1 MGWVTA
7 PSGRRYLYRS
17 VRRGGRVVREY
28 LGRDDDF
35 GRLMADEWRL
45 KKLDAAIARQDTGA
59 ARDRVLERLARLE
72 RLADDDTLAA
82 VGHGLMLGLGYHRH
96 HRGGWRMRRQLDKLK
111 TQIDALAEAARKPRP
126 LIDYQAPADDAE
138 AVALFAAARA
148 GDADAVA
155 RLPALI
161 RDRKWVQWIGDLGR
175 QASHQLI
182 WRVAKSDPVL
192 KAGLQAKLAD
202 LWAELAG
209 DNPTALET
217 LLVRRVLNGWLLTH
231 AAEIELALATDPKL
245 QDRLDRL
252 LARSQRRMTQ
262 AVGEL
267 ARVRRLQ
274 APAVFARLQLP
285 AASGPAVTA

>member
-1 MGWVTA
+1 MGWVTT
-7 PSGRRYLYRS
+7 PGGRRYLYRS

-35 GRLMADEWRL
+35 GRLMAAEWHL
-45 KKLDAAIARQDTGA
+45 KKLDAALARLDADA
-59 ARDRVLERLARLE
+59 ARDAAWQRMAELERLAG
-72 RLADDDTLAA
+72 DDTLAA
-82 VGHGLMLGLGYHRH
+82 VGHGLMVGLGYHRH
-96 HRGGWRMRRQLDKLK
+96 RRGEWRMRHRRNALNG
-111 TQIDALAEAARKPRP
+111 QIDALVEAARKPRP
-126 LIDYQAPADDAE
+126 LIDYQAPSDDAE
-138 AVALFAAARA
+138 AVAVFAAARA

-161 RDRKWVQWIGDLGR
+161 RDRRWVEWVGDLGR
-175 QASHQLI
+175 QASHQLV
-182 WRVAKSDPVL
+182 WRVAKTDPVL

-209 DNPTALET
+209 ASPTVLET

-231 AAEIELALATDPKL
+231 AVEIELAVAADPKL

-274 APAVFARLQLP
+274 APAVLARLQP
-285 AASGPAVTA
+285 ALAG